1 MLRNRLNA
9 GTNLNNLKGDDEEK
23 KKQVLDGAYGQEIS
37 QPKKKNKKK
46 KIRVNWQLREKDPYL
61 LMLSGWF
68 LKSIEKEK
76 VSGTYIT

>member
-23 KKQVLDGAYGQEIS
+23 NTSSRRGLRSGDIAAE
-37 QPKKKNKKK
+37 KKNKKK